1 MQLLAAGKKLQIINN
16 QTGEIVPVEV
26 FVAILSHSQYTYVQA
41 CVNQKREEWYP
52 VVPAPYA
59 FVGAGVIQRPAGWH
73 LWKKRL

>member
-41 CVNQKREEWYP
+41 CVNQKREE
-52 VVPAPYA
+52 
-59 FVGAGVIQRPAGWH
+59 
-73 LWKKRL
+73 